1 MLQFSAD
8 LDMSS
13 FSSDITNHMGDISNQ
28 YESYKVKVRNG
39 ELGKTPKFWL
49 MYLDLVKQQHFAHTA
64 VQENNMDM
72 LIHSWKSFLPYYFA
86 LKQTQLC
93 KIGILLSPLPY
104 QYGKINIPS

>member
-1 MLQFSAD
+1 MKKNPQIPDCMLQFSAD

-49 MYLDLVKQQHFAHTA
+49 MSWILSS
-64 VQENNMDM
+64 NN
-72 LIHSWKSFLPYYFA
+72 
-86 LKQTQLC
+86 
-93 KIGILLSPLPY
+93 ILLTLRS
-104 QYGKINIPS
+104 GETIWTC